1 MSPDFMI
8 CGVPVTTMSRPEP
21 SRMAARKK
29 MRKEARPDLVRVR
42 VKMRVRVQIR
52 VRGRGRVGVKG

>member
-1 MSPDFMI
+1 M
-8 CGVPVTTMSRPEP
+8 TTMSRPEP